1 MEYATAVR
9 VAVRKAGA
17 EPCVSRSPA
26 IRCAARME
34 SARRE
39 SVSVTKDGRES
50 TATSVS
56 CQGHEHT
63 RAH

>member
-1 MEYATAVR
+1 MVYATAVC
-9 VAVRKAGA
+9 VAARKAGA
-17 EPCVSRSPA
+17 ELCVSRSPA

-39 SVSVTKDGRES
+39 SVSVTKAGQES

-56 CQGHEHT
+56 CQDHEHT